1 MLSKNVDDGLR
12 VEHVTQ
18 RFGGLLA
25 LDDISF
31 TAERNRITGL
41 IGPNGSG
48 KTTMF
53 NIISGFIKPTAGHI
67 YANGDEITGLAPH
80 RMSAHGIGR
89 TFQIPK
95 PFASMTVRQTVELA
109 AQANPKTGH
118 ADPASV
124 AREVGLGNKLDLY
137 PSELTT
143 ADLHS
148 LELAKVLATGARFVL
163 LDEVF
168 AGLNLS
174 EIEVITQLVRRVA
187 DRGTSFLIIE
197 HRMRAVMALCDR
209 VHVLLYGRLAVSGT
223 PVEVT
228 RDPEVIEAYLGAEK
242 IEHA

>member
-1 MLSKNVDDGLR
+1 MPAKKVNVLSIEN
-12 VEHVTQ
+12 VTQ
-18 RFGGLLA
+18 SFGGLLA
-25 LDDISF
+25 LDDVSF

-67 YANGDEITGLAPH
+67 YVDGDEITGLPPH
-80 RMSAHGIGR
+80 LISAHGIGR

-95 PFASMTVRQTVELA
+95 PFTSMTVRQTVELA
-109 AQANPKTGH
+109 AQANPKAGH

-124 AREVGLGNKLDLY
+124 AREAGLSDKLDLY
-137 PSELTT
+137 ASELTT
-143 ADLHS
+143 TDLHL
-148 LELAKVLATGARFVL
+148 LELAKVLATDARLVL

-168 AGLNLS
+168 AGLNPS

-209 VHVLLYGRLAVSGT
+209 VHVLLHGRLAISGT

-228 RDPEVIEAYLGAEK
+228 RDPEVIEAYLGAET

>member
-1 MLSKNVDDGLR
+1 MQPKKVDGLN

-25 LDDISF
+25 LDDVSF

-67 YANGDEITGLAPH
+67 YANDDEITGLAPH
-80 RMSAHGIGR
+80 QMSAHGIGR

-109 AQANPKTGH
+109 AQANPKAGH

-124 AREVGLGNKLDLY
+124 AREAGLGDKLDLY

-143 ADLHS
+143 TDLHS

-168 AGLNLS
+168 SGLNHS
-174 EIEVITQLVRRVA
+174 EIEVIAQLVRRVA
-187 DRGTSFLIIE
+187 DQGTSFLIIE
-197 HRMRAVMALCDR
+197 HKMRVVMALCDR
-209 VHVLLYGRLAVSGT
+209 VHVLLYGRLAISGT
-223 PVEVT
+223 PAEVT
-228 RDPEVIEAYLGAEK
+228 RAPEVIEAYLGAEA

>member
-1 MLSKNVDDGLR
+1 MPAKKVNVLSIEN
-12 VEHVTQ
+12 VTQ
-18 RFGGLLA
+18 SFGGLLA
-25 LDDISF
+25 LDDVSF

-67 YANGDEITGLAPH
+67 YVDGDEITGLPPH
-80 RMSAHGIGR
+80 LISAHGIGR

-95 PFASMTVRQTVELA
+95 PFTSMTVRQTVELA
-109 AQANPKTGH
+109 AQANPKAGH

-124 AREVGLGNKLDLY
+124 AREAGLSDKLDLY
-137 PSELTT
+137 ASELTT
-143 ADLHS
+143 TDLHL
-148 LELAKVLATGARFVL
+148 LELAKVLATDARLVL

-168 AGLNLS
+168 AGLNPS

-187 DRGTSFLIIE
+187 DRGTSFLILD

-209 VHVLLYGRLAVSGT
+209 VHVLLHGRLAISGT

-228 RDPEVIEAYLGAEK
+228 RDPEVIEAYLGAET